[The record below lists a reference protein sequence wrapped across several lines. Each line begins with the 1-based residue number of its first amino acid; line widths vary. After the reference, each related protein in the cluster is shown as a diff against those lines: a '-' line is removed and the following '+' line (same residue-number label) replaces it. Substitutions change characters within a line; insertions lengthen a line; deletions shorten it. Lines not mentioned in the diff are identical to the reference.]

1 MTITEHISYHED
13 KITRLNTNIEYQ
25 TRMLMRPA
33 ASPNS
38 LARSEDVLIIGQEI
52 KKLEIEIRI
61 SREIRS
67 TLVNILAGG

>member
-1 MTITEHISYHED
+1 MTIIEHITYHED
-13 KITRLNTNIEYQ
+13 NITRLLGDVERQ

-38 LARSEDVLIIGQEI
+38 LARSEDVLTIGQEI
-52 KKLEIEIRI
+52 SKLEIEIRI
-61 SREIRS
+61 CREIRS